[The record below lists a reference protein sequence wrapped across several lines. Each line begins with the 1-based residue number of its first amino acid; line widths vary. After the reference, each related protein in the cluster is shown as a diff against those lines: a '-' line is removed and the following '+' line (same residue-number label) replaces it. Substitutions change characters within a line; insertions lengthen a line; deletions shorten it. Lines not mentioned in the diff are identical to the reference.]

1 MKDRGKHAAAAL
13 PGSGYRRP
21 DILSANS
28 LRVGPLTG
36 EDGEDLGTYD
46 FSSLLEDCPRSLL
59 EDLVQGFATAA
70 GPGGRW
76 RTASSVRRGASTTR
90 SVARS
95 IASSHT
101 GVSSIRD
108 VTPEVYSCLVEMFK
122 EPSAPDALTNA
133 LRLVL
138 LDTLGLPA
146 STRRA
151 LYAPN
156 RSKRMRRAA
165 AAKYSRAEFRRIR
178 SAARRHVVAAEA
190 RILPN
195 IQDLSQFRDG
205 LEPPD
210 CMKFELADRTW
221 TKGELLDFLARTG
234 VMPPSLAV
242 SKQRVRRLVHKALG
256 LARRQQMPLALY
268 LSSREARSLAI
279 LIACER
285 GWNASS
291 IFRIDLARVSRAD
304 DRTTGHPV
312 YTVELEKPRRAKNR
326 YESETLAGRQ
336 AASFERA
343 VSLTQPA
350 RDTLENLGHP
360 TSLLLVAR
368 ASGRTRHPTGLF
380 ITSLLDIPSLSRR
393 WNQKVHVPGNDNKV
407 PRVDMRLLRSSWQ
420 GLRRRSTQNTQDV
433 HERDYIMGD
442 ALARATAM
450 REVEQGELELVAEA
464 DETMARRIDAA
475 AIAALRDDP
484 AAVPGLTE
492 RQAVDLVTGRLDT
505 DGGFACLDIMH
516 SPHEEDCGGRCTMS
530 FLLCV
535 VCPLSVS
542 TPDHIPMQLAVVD
555 VLEGAAAAVH
565 GTAREGEFDLHVVRH
580 KSVLRKWTPAELE
593 HARSR
598 VTASHH
604 DAAERLLQREFDV

>member
-1 MKDRGKHAAAAL
+1 MKARGKHAAAAL

-420 GLRRRSTQNTQDV
+420 GLRRRRFPASICASCEVVGKDSG
-433 HERDYIMGD
+433 GD
-442 ALARATAM
+442 RRRCEKWSRASLNWWQHAGRART
-450 REVEQGELELVAEA
+450 
-464 DETMARRIDAA
+464 
-475 AIAALRDDP
+475 
-484 AAVPGLTE
+484 
-492 RQAVDLVTGRLDT
+492 
-505 DGGFACLDIMH
+505 
-516 SPHEEDCGGRCTMS
+516 
-530 FLLCV
+530 
-535 VCPLSVS
+535 
-542 TPDHIPMQLAVVD
+542 
-555 VLEGAAAAVH
+555 
-565 GTAREGEFDLHVVRH
+565 
-580 KSVLRKWTPAELE
+580 
-593 HARSR
+593 
-598 VTASHH
+598 
-604 DAAERLLQREFDV
+604 